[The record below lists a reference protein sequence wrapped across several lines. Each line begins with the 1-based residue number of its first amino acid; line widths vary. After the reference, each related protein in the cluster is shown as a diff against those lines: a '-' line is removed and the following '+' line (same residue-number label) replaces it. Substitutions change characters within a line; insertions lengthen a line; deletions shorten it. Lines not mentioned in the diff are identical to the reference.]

1 MNIVI
6 SNNSS
11 KPIYEQITNQIKNQI
26 MDQTLK
32 PGDPLP
38 SIRVL
43 ARDLHVSVI
52 TVKSAYDLLQQEGFI
67 DSVIGKGS
75 FVAHINKNF
84 LLEEK
89 QRQIEEHLEKAIV
102 LARESGISKRKLKE
116 FIDFYFAGDF

>member
-1 MNIVI
+1 MDIVI

-11 KPIYEQITNQIKNQI
+11 KPIYEQITNQIRNQI

-38 SIRVL
+38 SIRGL

-89 QRQIEEHLEKAIV
+89 L
-102 LARESGISKRKLKE
+102 LFSPYNISPY
-116 FIDFYFAGDF
+116 II